1 MMYMH
6 LSGSINFKLVI
17 VVAVLAGI
25 STIPAVT
32 FGFSYQSWENAVQ
45 TRNGDV

>member
-1 MMYMH
+1 MH

-17 VVAVLAGI
+17 TVAAVFAGI

-32 FGFSYQSWENAVQ
+32 CGFSYQSWENAVQ
-45 TRNGDV
+45 TRNRDV